1 MEGEKKE
8 KAEFQE
14 MKDIQIKLIRRDDVL
29 KAPIFEGDNQFNQK
43 LIVGHFKIYN

>member
-29 KAPIFEGDNQFNQK
+29 KAPFLKVITKLTQK
-43 LIVGHFKIYN
+43 LIVGHFNI

>member
-14 MKDIQIKLIRRDDVL
+14 MKDIQIKLIRSVNNLD
-29 KAPIFEGDNQFNQK
+29 
-43 LIVGHFKIYN
+43 

>member
-29 KAPIFEGDNQFNQK
+29 KAPIFKGDSQVNP
-43 LIVGHFKIYN
+43 KINSRSF

>member
-29 KAPIFEGDNQFNQK
+29 INFF
-43 LIVGHFKIYN
+43 